1 MHGFEGPVNISSGT
15 HRCKRAE
22 DTFIEAADAL
32 GYSELKD
39 LQNLDANNGTE
50 RWMKYVGPNG
60 RRQDS
65 AHRYIHP
72 KLRSGQYPNL
82 HVICDKQVIKVLF
95 DDNKRAVG
103 VEYQTNP
110 KSQPNPEFMVA
121 KQTPRTVRAKKMV
134 VVSAGANGTPL
145 ILERSGVGDAKI
157 LQRAGVP
164 MIQELPGV
172 GNDYQDHHLT
182 LYAYRTS
189 LTKNETINA
198 FSDGRFDLQEAIR
211 ANHELL
217 GTNAMDACKIN
228 IFFIPASKKMR
239 KISNIHLHSRQVQTN
254 RRGGRCPWSGLQ
266 SRLGSRFQGR
276 SEQAFDD
283 YRHVPRVLRRPLYAP
298 GRQRIRLYG

>member
-217 GTNAMDACKIN
+217 GTNAMDACKLKS
-228 IFFIPASKKMR
+228 AR
-239 KISNIHLHSRQVQTN
+239 LKISSNLTISQRASSDQLKRRSLAWARTSKLPGTAISRTL
-254 RRGGRCPWSGLQ
+254 RTGL
-266 SRLGSRFQGR
+266 
-276 SEQAFDD
+276 
-283 YRHVPRVLRRPLYAP
+283 
-298 GRQRIRLYG
+298 